1 MRKVPRIQLV
11 IILAIVM
18 LAAIFSAVRSVYATG
33 IESLTIPPIC
43 SASAPCAIDIFNI
56 LSGGVCPSV
65 GPISGGGQRHNYSAV
80 GGHSANM
87 MTGGGY
93 QLWPGVLA
101 TNSAAAPT
109 LAAAHA
115 YPNPFMP
122 NSNKGHTHVT
132 FTDLPAQ
139 VTIKI
144 FSINGRLVQTLTKD
158 DSGNTCAWSPLTGQ
172 TNTATCVASGQ
183 DGALA
188 SGVYIFTYIQPGA
201 PKKQGKLI
209 IIR

>member
-1 MRKVPRIQLV
+1 MRKKSLLV
-11 IILAIVM
+11 VFLILVALVVDFLI
-18 LAAIFSAVRSVYATG
+18 VRSASASG
-33 IESLTIPPIC
+33 ILSLPVQPIC
-43 SASAPCAIDIFNI
+43 SASTPCSIDIFNI
-56 LSGGVCPSV
+56 LSGGVCPSA
-65 GPISGGGQRHNYSAV
+65 GPISGDGQRHNYSAI
-80 GGHSANM
+80 GGHSTNM

-101 TNSAAAPT
+101 TNSSAAPT

>member
-1 MRKVPRIQLV
+1 MRKNFLLTVLL
-11 IILAIVM
+11 IILS
-18 LAAIFSAVRSVYATG
+18 FCATFLTERVARASG
-33 IESLTIPPIC
+33 ILSLPVQSIC
-43 SASAPCAIDIFNI
+43 SASAPCSIDIFNI
-56 LSGGVCPSV
+56 LSGGVCPWA
-65 GPISGGGQRHNYSAV
+65 GPISGDGQRHNYSAV

-101 TNSAAAPT
+101 TNSSAAPT

-158 DSGNTCAWSPLTGQ
+158 DSGNTCAWDPMTGQ